1 MTQLTISHLRLAPDA
16 LPTERAIVADL
27 EQFEGVTLELPP
39 GHAVALC
46 AMLRRIMRQ
55 QAGTDAAHDAN
66 VIFEALASALPPS
79 VVAYLRR
86 PIGSLFCPE

>member
-1 MTQLTISHLRLAPDA
+1 
-16 LPTERAIVADL
+16 VA
-27 EQFEGVTLELPP
+27 
-39 GHAVALC
+39 
-46 AMLRRIMRQ
+46 RR

-79 VVAYLRR
+79 VVEYLRR